1 MGKIDLDELTYEQY
15 INCKPWD
22 EDGTKNHD
30 CPYFKMVW
38 KAFLFEVMNCFIVSI
53 IMLQSEIFSS
63 AGYLKY
69 VTQANGSMDLLIQL
83 SDLKAKS
90 ITYVYNNYK
99 IRKILNLQR
108 KREAT
113 VKTVEKLKEK
123 IKRWRQ
129 FTRTTMVNADPP
141 STFVESN
148 AAVLGDAKKDETKKK
163 VTIAEDQNQAIGE
176 PT

>member
-1 MGKIDLDELTYEQY
+1 
-15 INCKPWD
+15 
-22 EDGTKNHD
+22 
-30 CPYFKMVW
+30 
-38 KAFLFEVMNCFIVSI
+38 
-53 IMLQSEIFSS
+53 
-63 AGYLKY
+63 
-69 VTQANGSMDLLIQL
+69 MDLLIQL